1 MTKRLFCSD
10 IEGDNLLYAISKVY
24 CGSFQELTPRMQD
37 KGELFTKTDPDDL
50 ELMFGNPDHIVV
62 MHNGIGFDKPALEKV
77 LMFKVEAEVIDTLYL
92 SWYLYPKMLRHGL
105 AVWGEEFGVP
115 KPVIDDWEGLTLEE
129 YIHRCEE
136 DVKIQ
141 TALWKQIWK
150 HLILLYG
157 NPKACWHA
165 IRHLNFKAKCAAM
178 QEKSRWKLDVP
189 EAERLQ
195 VVFDDKYEEAKIA
208 LEKEMPKIPV
218 KTKKAKPKKCF
229 KTNGDLSA
237 LGQKWNDL
245 VLAQIPDEDYD
256 YGRPVDYDG
265 TIEIVSKYKEPNAGS
280 SQQLKAWLDTMG
292 WIPESFNFVRN
303 KETNETRQIPQI
315 KNDEGLLC
323 ASIERLIQYVPA
335 LEFLREMSVVKHRGG
350 IVRGLLSNTDEDGY
364 VYAAIQG
371 LTNTLRFKHK
381 ICVNLPSV
389 RKPYGTEIRGLL
401 IARNDKVELCGSD
414 MSSLEDRTKQHYMW
428 KHDPEYVKEMQVE
441 GFDPHIDMAV
451 TAKMMTPV
459 EGNTFKAIKDLKD
472 NDVEISDFQK
482 TEYARLSGIRH
493 PAKSTNY
500 AATYGARGPTI
511 ARTAGCT
518 EEEGDILYNAYW
530 RRNWSITAIADGCT
544 VKNSRGMKWLWNPVA
559 KLWLFLKA
567 EKDRFSTLNQ
577 STGTYAFDRWVY
589 FILER
594 RPQLTAQFHDEVI
607 LELKKG
613 NQTAMSHILKGAIR
627 DVNEEL
633 KLNRDL
639 DCDVD
644 FGRDYSE
651 IH

>member
-10 IEGDNLLYAISKVY
+10 IEGDNLLYDVTKIY
-24 CGSFQELTPRMQD
+24 CGSFQELTPHMQD
-37 KGELFTKTDPDDL
+37 KGELFTKTSAEDL
-50 ELMFGNPDHIVV
+50 ETMFGNPDHIVV
-62 MHNGIGFDKPALEKV
+62 MHNGIAYDKPALEKV
-77 LMFKVEAEVIDTLYL
+77 LKFKVEAEVIDTLFL
-92 SWYLYPKMLRHGL
+92 SWYLYPRMPRHGL

-115 KPVIDDWEGLTLEE
+115 KPVIDDWEGLSLEE
-129 YIHRCEE
+129 YIHRCQE

-150 HLILLYG
+150 HLMLLYG
-157 NPKACWHA
+157 TPAKCWHL

-189 EAERLQ
+189 KAEEVL
-195 VVFDDKYEEAKIA
+195 VMFDNKYKLAKTA
-208 LEKEMPKIPV
+208 LELRMPKIKV
-218 KTKKAKPKKCF
+218 MSKKTKPKKCF

-256 YGRPVDYDG
+256 YGRPVVYDG
-265 TIEIVSKYKEPNAGS
+265 TIEIVSKYKDPNAGS

-292 WIPESFNFVRN
+292 WVPESFNYVRN

-323 ASIERLIQYVPA
+323 ESIERLIQYEPA
-335 LEFLREMSVVKHRGG
+335 LDHLREMSIVKHRGG
-350 IVRGLLSNTDEDGY
+350 ICRGLLTNVDEDGY

-381 ICVNLPSV
+381 ICVNLPSA
-389 RKPYGTEIRGLL
+389 RKPYGELIRSLL
-401 IARNDKVELCGSD
+401 IARSSKVELCGSD

-428 KHDPEYVKEMQVE
+428 KHDPEYVKEMIVP

-451 TAKMMTPV
+451 TAKMMTLEEATNFKRIKKLDNPTEAEKV
-459 EGNTFKAIKDLKD
+459 EY
-472 NDVEISDFQK
+472 E
-482 TEYARLSGIRH
+482 RLGGIRH

-511 ARTAGCT
+511 ARTAGCS
-518 EEEGDILYNAYW
+518 EEDGEILYNAYW
-530 RRNWSITAIADGCT
+530 RRNWSLTAIADECI
-544 VKNSRGMKWLWNPVA
+544 VKNSRGMKWLFCPVA
-559 KLWLFLKA
+559 QIWLFLKA

-577 STGTYAFDRWVY
+577 GTGTYCFDRWVF

-613 NQTAMSHILKGAIR
+613 NRDAMTKILKDSID
-627 DVNEEL
+627 DVNDEL
-633 KLNRDL
+633 KLNRKL

-644 FGRDYSE
+644 FGVDYSG